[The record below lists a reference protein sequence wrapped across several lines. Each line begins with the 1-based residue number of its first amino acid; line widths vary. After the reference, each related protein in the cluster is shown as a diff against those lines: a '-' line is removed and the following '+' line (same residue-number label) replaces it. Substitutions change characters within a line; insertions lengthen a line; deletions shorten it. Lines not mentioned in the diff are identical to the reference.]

1 MELITRNDY
10 AQKVDSWLGKGQVI
24 VLVGQRRIGKSCV
37 LKDFIRKHQ
46 DDTDANFIYVDK
58 EKKEFDS
65 IKNYVQLNDYI
76 ASHYV
81 EGKHNYVI
89 VDEIQDI
96 AEWERSVRSYR
107 TENETDIIIT
117 GSNARML
124 SADLSTLLSGRYQEI
139 HIQGLSYS
147 EFLTFHQLV
156 NSDESLFKYL
166 KYGGLPGLRQ
176 VGIEN
181 AEQVSEYLGS
191 VLNTV
196 VLKDVVERNSVRNT
210 VFMNNLLRYLA
221 DNTGKLCSAN
231 NISKYMKSQGD
242 AISTNI
248 VVDYASYFESAYLI
262 DKVLRYDLHGKKI
275 LETNGKYY
283 FEDIG
288 LRNALAGI
296 DSRENDIEK
305 VIENVVYCQLLRMGY
320 DVKVGQL
327 QAGEVDFV
335 CTKASERIYVQV
347 SYLIASKET
356 VDREFGTLLNIRDS
370 YPKYVIS
377 MSPLILRNSINGVIH
392 LNLRD
397 FLMNGFAG

>member
-1 MELITRNDY
+1 
-10 AQKVDSWLGKGQVI
+10 
-24 VLVGQRRIGKSCV
+24 
-37 LKDFIRKHQ
+37 
-46 DDTDANFIYVDK
+46 
-58 EKKEFDS
+58 
-65 IKNYVQLNDYI
+65 
-76 ASHYV
+76 
-81 EGKHNYVI
+81 
-89 VDEIQDI
+89 
-96 AEWERSVRSYR
+96 
-107 TENETDIIIT
+107 
-117 GSNARML
+117 ML

-275 LETNGKYY
+275 LETNGKFY

-327 QAGEVDFV
+327 QA
-335 CTKASERIYVQV
+335 
-347 SYLIASKET
+347 
-356 VDREFGTLLNIRDS
+356 
-370 YPKYVIS
+370 
-377 MSPLILRNSINGVIH
+377 
-392 LNLRD
+392 
-397 FLMNGFAG
+397 

>member
-1 MELITRNDY
+1 
-10 AQKVDSWLGKGQVI
+10 
-24 VLVGQRRIGKSCV
+24 
-37 LKDFIRKHQ
+37 
-46 DDTDANFIYVDK
+46 
-58 EKKEFDS
+58 
-65 IKNYVQLNDYI
+65 
-76 ASHYV
+76 
-81 EGKHNYVI
+81 
-89 VDEIQDI
+89 
-96 AEWERSVRSYR
+96 
-107 TENETDIIIT
+107 
-117 GSNARML
+117 ML
-124 SADLSTLLSGRYQEI
+124 SADLSTLLAGRYQEI
-139 HIQGLSYS
+139 HIHGLSYS
-147 EFLTFHQLV
+147 AFLHFHNLV
-156 NSDESLFKYL
+156 DSDESLFKYL

-176 VGIEN
+176 IGIES
-181 AEQVSEYLGS
+181 AEQVFEYLGS

-356 VDREFGTLLNIRDS
+356 EDREFGALLNIRDS

-377 MSPLILRNSINGVIH
+377 MSPLILRNSINGVVH

>member
-10 AQKVDSWLGKGQVI
+10 AQKLDSWLGKGQVI

-37 LKDFIRKHQ
+37 LKDFMRKHQ

-65 IKNYVQLNDYI
+65 IKNYVHLNEYI
-76 ASHYV
+76 DSHYAKN
-81 EGKHNYVI
+81 KHNYI
-89 VDEIQDI
+89 LVDEIQDI
-96 AEWERSVRSYR
+96 TEWERSIRSYR

-124 SADLSTLLSGRYQEI
+124 SADLSTLLAGRYQEI
-139 HIQGLSYS
+139 HIHGLSYF
-147 EFLTFHQLV
+147 EFLRFHNLAD
-156 NSDESLFKYL
+156 SDESLFKYL

-176 VGIEN
+176 IGIES

-231 NISKYMKSQGD
+231 NISRYMKSQGD

-248 VVDYASYFESAYLI
+248 VVDYASYFE
-262 DKVLRYDLHGKKI
+262 
-275 LETNGKYY
+275 
-283 FEDIG
+283 
-288 LRNALAGI
+288 
-296 DSRENDIEK
+296 
-305 VIENVVYCQLLRMGY
+305 
-320 DVKVGQL
+320 
-327 QAGEVDFV
+327 
-335 CTKASERIYVQV
+335 
-347 SYLIASKET
+347 
-356 VDREFGTLLNIRDS
+356 
-370 YPKYVIS
+370 
-377 MSPLILRNSINGVIH
+377 
-392 LNLRD
+392 
-397 FLMNGFAG
+397 